1 MITVIETDA
10 YSCAGPAR
18 GLCHGVQF
26 ARAARPGL
34 LYQNVFAV
42 AGRAFGDGGQQVV
55 GGADHDRIYIF
66 TCDGGLPVCGDVR
79 AMALGQRFG
88 FGGVHVTADSDGS
101 PALEAVRPLVSDKAA
116 TDNRD
121 L

>member
-1 MITVIETDA
+1 MRTRAPVLRAASATA
-10 YSCAGPAR
+10 SSS
-18 GLCHGVQF
+18 F
-26 ARAARPGL
+26 ARRAPGL

-55 GGADHDRIYIF
+55 GSADNDCIYIF
-66 TCDGGLPVCGDVR
+66 TYDGRLPVCGDVR

-101 PALEAVRPLVSDKAA
+101 PALEAVHPFVSDKTAA
-116 TDNRD
+116 DNRD
-121 L
+121 LK